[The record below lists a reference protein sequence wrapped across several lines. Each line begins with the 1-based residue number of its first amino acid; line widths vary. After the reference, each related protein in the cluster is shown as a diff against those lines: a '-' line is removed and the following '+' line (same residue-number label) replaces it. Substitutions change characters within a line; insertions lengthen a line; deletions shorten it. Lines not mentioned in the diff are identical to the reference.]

1 MSSCAG
7 QDESDRKRETQKSI
21 SSPVAAVDDHG
32 NIDDGPNDM
41 TEYLVGWRLV
51 AVAIALV
58 MSIFLVWLLRLE
70 RCITET

>member
-7 QDESDRKRETQKSI
+7 QDEVDHKRETQNTT
-21 SSPVAAVDDHG
+21 SSPVAAVDSDG
-32 NIDDGPNDM
+32 NIDDDLNDM
-41 TEYLVGWRLV
+41 TEYVTGWRLV

-58 MSIFLVWLLRLE
+58 MSIFLVWLPRLE